1 MSADLLVTG
10 TGSLAEAVLFDL
22 ATLPAGARPLRIVL
36 AGRNAARL
44 AWLVQATNARAVV
57 HGTPHRVVGHRL
69 DWDAAG
75 ALDSLLAALR
85 PALVF
90 NVASLQSMWEIAAGR
105 DAWAATIRAQGYGAT
120 LPLQVVLAL
129 RVARA
134 IAAHS
139 PGSRFVNACYPDAV
153 NEILV
158 RLGHDVVCG
167 IGNVATLA
175 AAYHAEMDLAPG
187 ARLRM
192 LAHHWHVGA
201 AIAGHGRRHAPR
213 VWVDARACE
222 ARALPDPRLPAD
234 ASLNRVTGATGAVLL
249 AALLGRIAS
258 YAGHAPG
265 PNGLPGGYPV
275 AIEAGRLSLDLP
287 AGLELEAAVALN
299 REWSAREHV
308 ELDASGTVRTGA
320 RDGEDDIPGG
330 APLPCVWSIETVEQ
344 VARQMLRTRAELQ
357 AVASPPLQ
365 QQETQ

>member
-1 MSADLLVTG
+1 MSSDLLVTG

-22 ATLPAGARPLRIVL
+22 ATMPAGSTPLRIVL

-44 AWLVQATNARAVV
+44 AWLVHATNARAVV
-57 HGTPHRVVGHRL
+57 HGTPHRVVGCEL

-75 ALDSLLAALR
+75 ALDSLLATLR

-175 AAYHAEMDLAPG
+175 AAYRAEMELAPR

-201 AIAGHGRRHAPR
+201 AIAGHGRHHAPH
-213 VWVDARACE
+213 VWVDTQACE
-222 ARALPDPRLPAD
+222 AQALPDPQLPGD
-234 ASLNRVTGATGAVLL
+234 ASLNRITGATGAVLL
-249 AALLGRIAS
+249 AALLGRVAR

-275 AIEAGRLSLDLP
+275 VIEGGRLSLDMP
-287 AGLELEAAVALN
+287 AGVAVETAVALN
-299 REWSAREHV
+299 REWSTREHV
-308 ELDASGTVRTGA
+308 ELDASGTVRTGTRA
-320 RDGEDDIPGG
+320 GS
-330 APLPCVWSIETVEQ
+330 PLPCVWSIGTVEQ
-344 VARQMLRTRAELQ
+344 VARQMLCTRAELQ
-357 AVASPPLQ
+357 AMASPPPK
-365 QQETQ
+365 QQETK